1 MLSIKQNGL
10 PSNNNNKILYS
21 ITLKERFNFLGV
33 KSDPLVKKMINLL
46 MRNGKRSKAENVLNK
61 AFQALDQDYPGRA
74 LHIFYFGVFE
84 ARRDIGIR
92 LKPKPKKRR
101 KINPYNIYLPHTI
114 SPIRGLN
121 KGMRALLKASKE
133 GSTSSPF
140 WENLSQEILKASQGK
155 GEVVA
160 KRYSLNKLADSNKRR
175 VHLGVRRLFPLVS
188 ES

>member
-1 MLSIKQNGL
+1 MPNLKVNTSI
-10 PSNNNNKILYS
+10 PSFLL
-21 ITLKERFNFLGV
+21 TVPDKESFNFLGI
-33 KSDPLVKKMINLL
+33 KNDPLLKKMVNLL

-61 AFQALDQDYPGRA
+61 ALQSLDKRYPGRA

-101 KINPYNIYLPHTI
+101 KISSYNVYLPYTI

-121 KGMRALLKASKE
+121 LGIRAILDA
-133 GSTSSPF
+133 TRDRPSSNPF
-140 WENLSQEILKASQGK
+140 WVNLSQEILQASQGK
-155 GEVVA
+155 GDVVA

-175 VHLGVRRLFPLVS
+175 VHLGVRRLFPLVA
-188 ES
+188 ESQV